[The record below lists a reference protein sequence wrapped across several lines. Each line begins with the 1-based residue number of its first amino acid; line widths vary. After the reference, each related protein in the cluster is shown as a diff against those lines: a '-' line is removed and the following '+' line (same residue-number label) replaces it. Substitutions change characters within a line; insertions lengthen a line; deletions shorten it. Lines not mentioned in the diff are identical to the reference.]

1 MRKRRL
7 KFRLLIESR
16 EPIAHYY
23 LGKKEI
29 ALDEINQKLNT
40 RASKDYI
47 KLLLELLKSD
57 IQDNNQ
63 TFSRLAK
70 KVKRKIESDENFR
83 FSDIYLQ
90 LILSHYER
98 IDDKDKV
105 IEVQDFII
113 HHYEK

>member
-1 MRKRRL
+1 M
-7 KFRLLIESR
+7 
-16 EPIAHYY
+16 AT
-23 LGKKEI
+23 
-29 ALDEINQKLNT
+29 LNT
-40 RASKDYI
+40 RTSGDYI

-63 TFSRLAK
+63 TFTRLAK
-70 KVKRKIESDENFR
+70 RVQRKIQSDENFR

-90 LILSHYER
+90 LILNHYKR

-113 HHYEK
+113 HHCE